1 MKIIVVG
8 GTGTIGK
15 AVATE
20 LAKRHT
26 VIVAGFSSGD
36 IQVDITNIKSI
47 ETMYKSMGK
56 FDAVVSTVG
65 KVHFGDFKE
74 MTPENYLLV

>member
-15 AVATE
+15 AAVVAE

-26 VIVAGFSSGD
+26 VVVAGHTQGDVKVD
-36 IQVDITNIKSI
+36 IQDIKSI
-47 ETMYKSMGK
+47 ENMYKSINQ

-65 KVHFGDFKE
+65 KVHFGEFVE
-74 MTPENYLLV
+74 MTPDQF